1 MLLVALTTPH
11 PWILSKG
18 ETFECLCNLYLSIII
33 TFLLFI
39 AINGYYVIIYST
51 VA

>member
-18 ETFECLCNLYLSIII
+18 ETFECLCNLYLNIII
-33 TFLLFI
+33 KFLLFI
-39 AINGYYVIIYST
+39 AINGYCAFIYS
-51 VA
+51 